1 MPGLTELHGRPSYSG
16 RANFSYVS
24 LEIASKRLHARQGNS
39 PSRGTMSTGLRHPSR
54 RAIPLPCKRF
64 VARVTPAN
72 RGEKITKKELKQRY
86 IPMQLLT
93 LTPSNDYT

>member
-1 MPGLTELHGRPSYSG
+1 MPGLTELHGKPSYPG

-24 LEIASKRLHARQGNS
+24 LEITSKRLHARQGNS
-39 PSRGTMSTGLRHPSR
+39 PSRGTMYTGLRHPSR

-72 RGEKITKKELKQRY
+72 RGEKNHEKGAKAELYSKAAFNVHS
-86 IPMQLLT
+86 L
-93 LTPSNDYT
+93 